1 MDDTP
6 APGRY
11 PTVPFGTLLG
21 RALRLKCPRCG
32 EAPMFSGLFATRE
45 RCEHCHFKFERDPG
59 FFLGSIYVN
68 YGLTALSITFLF
80 VVLQFG
86 FGWTSRELAIPL
98 TIFCL
103 LFPTLMF
110 RHTRALWLAMDC
122 NWDASAMEI
131 DEETTESES

>member
-1 MDDTP
+1 
-6 APGRY
+6 
-11 PTVPFGTLLG
+11 
-21 RALRLKCPRCG
+21 
-32 EAPMFSGLFATRE
+32 MFSGLFATRE

-110 RHTRALWLAMDC
+110 RHTRALWLVMDC